1 MKPSTSDKANGAFHE
16 VKGTVKQKV
25 GRVMRK
31 PGLEAEGT
39 VEKIGGKIQKK
50 LGQIEGALEK

>member
-1 MKPSTSDKANGAFHE
+1 MKPSTSDTAEGTFHE
-16 VKGTVKQKV
+16 AKGAVKQKL

-31 PGLEAEGT
+31 PGLQAEGT

-50 LGQIEGALEK
+50 LGQVERALEK